1 MDPYKI
7 LELDS
12 TATAEQIRRAY
23 LRLADLHHPDRGGD
37 PKVFKRIQEAYEE
50 LLKRP
55 PPAPQPKEMMQVE
68 KPATQIPRSDFTPP
82 ASVKRKR
89 SSHVASRIV
98 SAVAI
103 SIAAIVV
110 LIWLLPDDNKQVVS
124 TRNGPAPLPRVESPP
139 RRNSDSGLRPS
150 DKPTHAE
157 PTAQQN
163 LGTTRES
170 VQDRMVE
177 QSIPKEQLPSV
188 GPVDPDE
195 PVKQK
200 LGVPSESEQVQPRRR
215 IAELFKQRY
224 EEAKSSE
231 AKLDLA
237 SQMISAALDEVDAA
251 TRFSLLEIAKG
262 IAIQQMGLA
271 HAIRCAEELEATF
284 DIPVGSEQK
293 SVLMRAATQFSKS
306 TEKTVAGVELMLL
319 LSYTGSVALEKQQF
333 ADAKD
338 YFDQAAVV
346 AGMINRRGQ
355 ATRLTAM
362 VDEVERKKSQRDRL
376 SAARE
381 VLAANADDQDANLVV
396 GLDYCAREEWQSGFE
411 HLSRITGSELSE
423 LANLELQNDKQEIEL
438 ADRWWAI
445 DSDDQAVK
453 AISRLRAEH
462 YYAVAVRTAT
472 GLEKVKIESRLA
484 SLEEAIGERI
494 AFAPATGE
502 AMHSADS
509 DQASDRDKITSSQ
522 VKIGEFAAH
531 YRSLLAEI
539 ASLDTQIQRKAAT
552 NALEERLNK
561 FLKSQLW
568 TLRFPIKDIAKT
580 KRRDI
585 YTLALGAPQNIPVE
599 QFRFQDKAV
608 AKLSERRAFSIID
621 GRFEFEISGRPRF
634 TLRSLE
640 SHLLEF
646 TIGSGGCVLLTDGT
660 TRVVELLKEQPPDS
674 RAKLQPETPVINRNQ
689 GIVIENSPIDFIPL
703 DNNAV
708 LPITP
713 EAAQFQSH
721 YVVKYRGDRAMV
733 RILNVPPRAM
743 EVEVEMTNMVGSS
756 LSRPGLNGAELSN
769 IATLPQVVVSWANKS
784 IVAVTVNDKVIPPV
798 AEYESVPQELL
809 KQLKYALPSRSQDA
823 FLFAKALALIEAQV
837 QWVRMNRAPEGYVA
851 FEEALLDGHDTTSLL
866 PLRIEYSPVVGK
878 KRDSSLEL
886 TGEQARVALDAGTG
900 KDGVSRVVIATF
912 QRALNQPW
920 VGDDLPQANQ
930 FHCTSLVETK
940 DDDTPGRFL
949 DLDEASSILSGR

>member
-7 LELDS
+7 LELDN

-55 PPAPQPKEMMQVE
+55 PPSPQPKDIMQVE
-68 KPATQIPRSDFTPP
+68 EPATPIPRSDFAPP
-82 ASVKRKR
+82 ASLKRKR

-103 SIAAIVV
+103 VIAAIVV
-110 LIWLLPDDNKQVVS
+110 LIWLLPDDNNQVLG
-124 TRNGPAPLPRVESPP
+124 TRTGPAPLPRVETPSH
-139 RRNSDSGLRPS
+139 RSSDSGLRLS
-150 DKPTHAE
+150 DKPTQAE
-157 PTAQQN
+157 PAAQQN
-163 LGTTRES
+163 FSTTQHS
-170 VQDRMVE
+170 GQDEVVVKPVPEE
-177 QSIPKEQLPSV
+177 QIPSA
-188 GPVDPDE
+188 GSVDPAE
-195 PVKQK
+195 LVKQK
-200 LGVPSESEQVQPRRR
+200 LAIPSDSEQVLPRRR

-231 AKLDLA
+231 SKLDLA
-237 SQMISAALDEVDAA
+237 SQMIAAALDEVDVA
-251 TRFSLLEIAKG
+251 TRFSLLDIAKG
-262 IAIQQMGLA
+262 IGIQQMGLA
-271 HAIRCAEELEATF
+271 HTIQCAEELEATF
-284 DIPVGSEQK
+284 DIPEGSEQK
-293 SVLMRAATQFSKS
+293 AVLLRAANQFSKS
-306 TEKTVAGVELMLL
+306 TEQTGAGVELMLL
-319 LSYTGSVALEKQQF
+319 LSYAGSVALEKQQF

-338 YFDQAAVV
+338 YFNQAAVV
-346 AGMINRRGQ
+346 AGMIDRRGQ

-362 VDEVERKKSQRDRL
+362 VAEVERKKNQRDRL

-381 VLAANADDQDANLVV
+381 VLAVNPDDPDANLVV

-423 LANLELQNDKQEIEL
+423 LANLELEDDKQVLEL
-438 ADRWWAI
+438 ADRWWTLE
-445 DSDDQAVK
+445 SDDQAVK

-462 YYAVAVRTAT
+462 YYAIAVRTAT
-472 GLEKVKIESRLA
+472 GLEKVKIESRFA
-484 SLEEAIGERI
+484 SLEEAIGDRM
-494 AFAPATGE
+494 AFAPATDE

-509 DQASDRDKITSSQ
+509 DPASDSDKIVSSQ
-522 VKIGEFAAH
+522 VKIGEFTAY
-531 YRSLLAEI
+531 YRSLLTEI

-561 FLKSQLW
+561 FLKSQIW
-568 TLRFPIKDIAKT
+568 TIRFPIKDIAKT
-580 KRRDI
+580 KKRDI
-585 YTLALGAPQNIPVE
+585 YTLALEKPQNILVE

-634 TLRSLE
+634 TLRNLE

-646 TIGSGGCVLLTDGT
+646 TFGSGGCVLLTDGT
-660 TRVVELLKEQPPDS
+660 TRVVELPKKEPPDAS
-674 RAKLQPETPVINRNQ
+674 AKLQQETPVISRNQ
-689 GIVIENSPIDFIPL
+689 GIMVENSPIDFIPL
-703 DNNAV
+703 DNSAV
-708 LPITP
+708 LPITS
-713 EAAQFQSH
+713 EAARFQSH

-743 EVEVEMTNMVGSS
+743 EVEVEMTNMAGSS
-756 LSRPGLNGAELSN
+756 LSRPGLNGADLSN
-769 IATLPQVVVSWANKS
+769 IATLPQVVISWANKS

-798 AEYESVPQELL
+798 AEYESVPQESL
-809 KQLKYALPSRSQDA
+809 KQLRYALPSRSQDA
-823 FLFAKALALIEAQV
+823 VLFAKALVLIESQV

-851 FEEALLDGHDTTSLL
+851 FEKALLDGHDTSTLL
-866 PLRIEYSPVVGK
+866 PLRIDYSPVVSK
-878 KRDSSLEL
+878 KSDFSLEL

-920 VGDDLPQANQ
+920 VGDDMSKAGQ
-930 FHCTSLVETK
+930 FQCSSVVEIK
-940 DDDTPGRFL
+940 DDYTPGRFL
-949 DLDEASSILSGR
+949 DLDEASSIVSGR